1 MKKMIR
7 LSTSVCWFGKG
18 VLRSRASIGLFVHDC
33 RTEAAAHKVFTDV
46 RVPHYWD
53 LDLNFKDEEFLFL
66 F

>member
-1 MKKMIR
+1 M
-7 LSTSVCWFGKG
+7 CWFGKG